1 MQNLSF
7 LCQWGSAN
15 HYTSSEP
22 LLLTSPVLL
31 KLLYLDFLV
40 IATLTGVKWYLTGV
54 LICISSMNGDVEH
67 HFMAYLPFV
76 CLVWKQ
82 FSLGSLSTFS
92 RVICI
97 FTIELHEFLVY
108 SGYVVCKYSLPFHR
122 LLFHSLDGFPWWA
135 KFFMSCSFS

>member
-7 LCQWGSAN
+7 LCQWESAN

-22 LLLTSPVLL
+22 FLLTSPVFL

-40 IATLTGVKWYLTGV
+40 IATLTGVEWYLTRV
-54 LICISSMNGDVEH
+54 LICISLMNGDV
-67 HFMAYLPFV
+67 V

-82 FSLGSLSTFS
+82 FYLGSLSTFS

-97 FTIELHEFLVY
+97 FAIELHEFLVY
-108 SGYVVCKYSLPFHR
+108 SGYWPLIGYVVCKYSLPFHR
-122 LLFHSLDGFPWWA
+122 LLSHSLDGFLWWA
-135 KFFMSCSFS
+135 KFFMSRSFS